1 MSDVPDDTT
10 TANSFRDRYYKMPC
24 VPVDFAS
31 ITSAMRHCPWQ
42 GTITLLPGVYEERL
56 GIRKAIHIRAAFPE
70 KGAAI
75 VWYRG
80 INDPCIAVTGD
91 LGNRNVHVMLS
102 HVQLFHS
109 TDGADIWSGNCA
121 VMVEG
126 RQTRLDLTSCSL
138 QSDSGRGIVAVDGAT
153 LHLQGSVIHDCAATG
168 LYLGDSD
175 SVASVKCCNIVRN
188 GEGSRRL
195 EPNSFDDDDADDDAS
210 ERVPAG
216 HSGMYIEAGI
226 ALVENSLVARNSLT
240 GLSVVRGGFV
250 RITGCDVTENGS
262 DPILVEDAFNFHHS
276 LGHRNR
282 TQGGVMEGPVPNNY
296 MSRNDDVSF
305 LEAELAL
312 NMQNVEK
319 PRKTER
325 KASARGRIVMGG
337 MVRATRFD
345 HVVDRRMTTET
356 LESRYRL
363 ESV

>member
-1 MSDVPDDTT
+1 
-10 TANSFRDRYYKMPC
+10 MPC

-31 ITSAMRHCPWQ
+31 ITSALRNCPWE

-56 GIRKAIHIRAAFPE
+56 DIQKAIHIRAAFPE

-75 VWYRG
+75 VWYLG
-80 INDPCIAVTGD
+80 INEPCIAVSGD
-91 LGNRNVHVMLS
+91 TGNRSVHVMLS

-109 TDGADIWSGNCA
+109 TDGTDIWSGNCA
-121 VMVEG
+121 IMVEG

-153 LHLQGSVIHDCAATG
+153 LNLHGSVIHDCAATG

-175 SVASVKCCNIVRN
+175 SVASVKSCNIIRN
-188 GEGSRRL
+188 GEGSRRS
-195 EPNSFDDDDADDDAS
+195 EPDSFDDDDAS

-226 ALVENSLVARNSLT
+226 AIVDNSLVAGNSLT
-240 GLSVVRGGFV
+240 GLSVVRGGVV

-262 DPILVEDAFNFHHS
+262 DPILVEDALDFHHS
-276 LGHRNR
+276 LGRRNR
-282 TQGGVMEGPVPNNY
+282 AQGGVMEGPLPNNY
-296 MSRNDDVSF
+296 MSRNDDVPS
-305 LEAELAL
+305 LEEELTLAP
-312 NMQNVEK
+312 QNVEK

-325 KASARGRIVMGG
+325 KASARGRIIMGG
-337 MVRATRFD
+337 MVRATQFD
-345 HVVDRRMTTET
+345 HVVDRRMTTEA
-356 LESRYRL
+356 LESRYRF